1 MQSLGNVAPKC
12 EKISN
17 GLNLGTFLARFLV
30 NIDMSMEDEE
40 RAKDE
45 NKFWKEDVARNNE
58 RCFAASLRNTAGR

>member
-1 MQSLGNVAPKC
+1 M
-12 EKISN
+12 
-17 GLNLGTFLARFLV
+17 GTFLARFLV